1 MFSSP
6 PYTSEED
13 AILLEHRK
21 LPPDCIV
28 AVLQKFGFTRSTKSV
43 RERRLRLLNPEHI
56 GSGENPDYHRLDA
69 RWDKAFARM
78 GIKRAPATTEPFTC
92 YPKITRPDPE
102 ILQSDWA

>member
-28 AVLQKFGFTRSTKSV
+28 A
-43 RERRLRLLNPEHI
+43 ERRLRLLNPEHI